1 MTSVVARPTINV
13 LDPEFYVDPW
23 DAYRWLR
30 DEEPC
35 FWDPVQQMW
44 ALSRYEDIRAVEK
57 DDEHFSS
64 WEGSRP
70 QTDQRDDGSMI
81 NLNDPEHQQQRSLVF
96 RRFTPRAI
104 RSHEEHVRDVVTEIL
119 DKVIDLGEC
128 EAIDAIASPLPAI
141 MIGDLLGYPR
151 ELWERVRFWSE
162 QTMHLSG
169 QTSPDGPPHVQD
181 PSIGAVVQE
190 YAEITLDIINQR
202 RENPQDDLI
211 SIWTHAQGWDPKRV
225 LEETLLLLDGGA
237 ETTRTVIGS
246 MIRELALQPDQRDLL
261 LERPELLEG
270 HRGRGIHPLGLAA
283 VQHATHGCGRP
294 GTTRA
299 EDFRGRAGPVAVRFG
314 QPRPSGIRQPR
325 CAGPDPGTQ
334 PAYRF
339 RFRHPRLPGCAPC
352 PARNPG
358 DVRGI
363 AAPHAALGARRS
375 GRAQDPAGH
384 VCACV
389 RPHPHSVEL
398 TCRIRIPTCIKAYSC
413 PTCWSPHC
421 VATPSGRSC
430 TSVTRYSP
438 PPNSATRSADTHRR
452 TRIRAWCRAAAWP
465 CCRSTGPKCCTPRA
479 RT

>member
-13 LDPEFYVDPW
+13 LDPAFYVDPW
-23 DAYRWLR
+23 EAYRWLR

-104 RSHEEHVRDVVTEIL
+104 RSHEDHVREVVTEIL
-119 DKVIDLGEC
+119 DKVVDLGEC

-211 SIWTHAQGWDPKRV
+211 SIWTHAEGWDPKRV

-261 LERPELLEG
+261 LERPELLENTAVEEFI
-270 HRGRGIHPLGLAA
+270 RWVSPLSNMRRTA
-283 VQHATHGCGRP
+283 VVDRELHGQKISAGDQVLLLYGSANRDP
-294 GTTRA
+294 REFEDPDVLDLTRA
-299 EDFRGRAGPVAVRFG
+299 HNRHIAFG
-314 QPRPSGIRQPR
+314 F
-325 CAGPDPGTQ
+325 GT
-334 PAYRF
+334 
-339 RFRHPRLPGCAPC
+339 HVC
-352 PARNPG
+352 
-358 DVRGI
+358 
-363 AAPHAALGARRS
+363 LGAHLARLEIRVMFEELLRRMPRWELVDPDEPKILPATFA
-375 GRAQDPAGH
+375 RAYD
-384 VCACV
+384 
-389 RPHPHSVEL
+389 
-398 TCRIRIPTCIKAYSC
+398 RIRIR
-413 PTCWSPHC
+413 WS
-421 VATPSGRSC
+421 
-430 TSVTRYSP
+430 
-438 PPNSATRSADTHRR
+438 
-452 TRIRAWCRAAAWP
+452 
-465 CCRSTGPKCCTPRA
+465 
-479 RT
+479 